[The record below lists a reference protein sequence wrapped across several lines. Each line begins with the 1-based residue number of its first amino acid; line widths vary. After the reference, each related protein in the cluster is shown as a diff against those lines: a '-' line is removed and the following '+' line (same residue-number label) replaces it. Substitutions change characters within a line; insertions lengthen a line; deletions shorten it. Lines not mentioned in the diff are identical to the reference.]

1 MSHKEDSSIPMP
13 CQSVPVDVG
22 ALSSSFPGFRA
33 PSYTM
38 VPDELFDDLM
48 ADLSG
53 AALKVLLY
61 IVRRTF
67 GFKKQSDDISL
78 AQICHGIIT
87 KEGRVLDHGTGLSK
101 STVQLAL
108 KELLAKNVLFAT
120 ARVSVHRGHEAT
132 TYRLNIHSA
141 ADQVVAPPVPKIGL
155 APLAE
160 NRPSPVPI
168 FGTGLY
174 RKSVPQQTAEQKTDI
189 AIESMPPTPADAF
202 AQDEQAPQKSEDPQP
217 PVRQKKGR
225 PAPSTPTPVPSPGG
239 LSSPVPAV
247 MPRRSSPEPAP
258 RPIPADPVAAVLAGP
273 LGALAQELGDE
284 AAPGASLTRACN
296 LFHAAGMSLPEFL
309 SRLDEAGARTR
320 AYQTTIMGRGRDGQA
335 PKGMPYLF
343 AVLARLLAPEPAPVP
358 APPPPTRSWRRPVGA
373 VPARGADTYRYT
385 GGSYGVCEHCLCSP
399 CETDCPAR
407 LHDTPATDAPL
418 TPQLGAVRAPV
429 TPAGSYVH
437 SA

>member
-13 CQSVPVDVG
+13 CQSIPVDVG
-22 ALSSSFPGFRA
+22 ALSSAFPGFRA

-168 FGTGLY
+168 FGIALY
-174 RKSVPQQTAEQKTDI
+174 RKSVPQETVEQKTDI
-189 AIESMPPTPADAF
+189 AIESMPPTPADAV
-202 AQDEQAPQKSEDPQP
+202 AQDEVAPQRNADSQHPST
-217 PVRQKKGR
+217 RKKGR
-225 PAPSTPTPVPSPGG
+225 PAPSTPTPAPSPGG
-239 LSSPVPAV
+239 LSSPAPAV
-247 MPRRSSPEPAP
+247 IPRRSSPEPGP
-258 RPIPADPVAAVLAGP
+258 RSIPADPVAAALAGP
-273 LGALAQELGDE
+273 ISALAQQLGDG

-296 LFHAAGMSLPEFL
+296 LFHAAGVSLPEFL

-335 PKGMPYLF
+335 PRGLPYLF

-358 APPPPTRSWRRPVGA
+358 APPPPTRSWRRPLGA
-373 VPARGADTYRYT
+373 VPARGADTHRYT
-385 GGSYGVCEHCLCSP
+385 GGSYGVCEHCLSSP

-407 LHDTPATDAPL
+407 IHDAPAADAPL
-418 TPQLGAVRAPV
+418 TPQLDAVRAPV
-429 TPAGSYVH
+429 TPGSSYAH
-437 SA
+437 SS

>member
-160 NRPSPVPI
+160 NRPSPVPKI
-168 FGTGLY
+168 GTGLY
-174 RKSVPQQTAEQKTDI
+174 RKSVPQQTVEQQTDI
-189 AIESMPPTPADAF
+189 AIESMPPTPADAV
-202 AQDEQAPQKSEDPQP
+202 AQDEVAPQRNAASQHLST
-217 PVRQKKGR
+217 RKKGR
-225 PAPSTPTPVPSPGG
+225 PAPSTPTPAPSPGG
-239 LSSPVPAV
+239 LSSPAPAV
-247 MPRRSSPEPAP
+247 IPRRSSPEPALQL
-258 RPIPADPVAAVLAGP
+258 IPADPVAATLAEP
-273 LGALAQELGDE
+273 IGALAQQLGDE

-296 LFHAAGMSLPEFL
+296 LFHAAGVSLPEFL

-335 PKGMPYLF
+335 PRGMPYLF
-343 AVLARLLAPEPAPVP
+343 AVLARLLGPEPAPVP
-358 APPPPTRSWRRPVGA
+358 APPPTRSWRRPVGA
-373 VPARGADTYRYT
+373 APARGVDTRRYT

-399 CETDCPAR
+399 CEADCPAQI
-407 LHDTPATDAPL
+407 HDAPAADTPL
-418 TPQLGAVRAPV
+418 TPQHVAGRTPV
-429 TPAGSYVH
+429 TPGSSYAH
-437 SA
+437 SS